1 MSASRTTQCLLTLS
15 TKPEIACL
23 VRVFSLR
30 LSSSRILHESPNI
43 LAHALGNMTNLIS
56 LSLHLAVFATSAILS
71 QATFRLTKLVCIMTS
86 DEAYS
91 ISTFLSTQPD
101 IEELY
106 IVGQPNGLTD
116 LDIDAL
122 PALRDL
128 AAPLRLIPSL
138 IRSSGSKISHLSIL
152 GTIAEFEE
160 FVQLGTILEA
170 IQAPGR
176 VELVMSVDITAFL
189 MTTDILAK
197 GLSLLGQRAPF
208 TISLLRLELHRGH
221 IRQDDLRDVLKSALP
236 EFPNLKTLV
245 IMSHSP
251 VRGAYIR
258 TPTQALSYSPPICS
272 IPIGAL
278 STLAPLHPSSRLEY
292 DEARGWISLI
302 PGVLHDKSC
311 HKKLL
316 GTWHRVHPVLERVVF
331 PIGTYT
337 FVHKKR

>member
-1 MSASRTTQCLLTLS
+1 
-15 TKPEIACL
+15 
-23 VRVFSLR
+23 
-30 LSSSRILHESPNI
+30 
-43 LAHALGNMTNLIS
+43 
-56 LSLHLAVFATSAILS
+56 
-71 QATFRLTKLVCIMTS
+71 MTS

-128 AAPLRLIPSL
+128 AAPLRLIP
-138 IRSSGSKISHLSIL
+138 
-152 GTIAEFEE
+152 TEFEE